1 MIIPFVHKVGL
12 VGQQVNVPVESLEV
26 ADEVVLDVTRSTF
39 LVEGSPVLII
49 VSQVSVQN
57 EIEELGKPTSNL
69 SN

>member
-1 MIIPFVHKVGL
+1 M
-12 VGQQVNVPVESLEV
+12 NVPVESLEV
-26 ADEVVLDVTRSTF
+26 ADEVVLDMTRSTF